1 MFCPHCQ
8 VENRE
13 GRRFCAGCGKILPAP
28 CSVCGFLNEAGEKF
42 CGGCGRDLA
51 MKADGAARQP
61 SAEAQGDR
69 RPVTVMFVDLSG
81 YTALSAR
88 LDPEDTHRLLRRF
101 FELVDGIAVEF
112 GGTIDK
118 HMGDSVMAL
127 FGAPI
132 SHGNDPERAI
142 RAALAIQAA
151 MAGLGVEFGRELS
164 VHIGVALGEVVA
176 SGLGSAEHAGYTV
189 TGEAANLAA
198 RLMER
203 AAPGETLVA
212 AALHEATESTTEFA
226 DLGVVE
232 FKGLGRPEHIYR
244 LGELKSGVALEH
256 PMVGRRSEM
265 GQLMAMLAACQRD
278 KRGGAVAIRGDPG
291 IGKSR
296 LMRALKREA
305 AAHGFTCHT
314 GLILDFGAKRGGDAL
329 AAVAA
334 DLIGIPLEAEDVA
347 KSRAIGDFVAAA
359 GLPPSDQP
367 FLHDLL
373 GLAQP
378 VESRAVYAAMDA
390 AARQRGKSAM
400 LERLL
405 RTASQHRPRL
415 IAIED
420 AHWADETTRH
430 LLARLAGAA
439 ATCAVVLAITTRFD
453 GDPFDAA
460 WRAQSAGGLSATIDL
475 RPLRDEEAKSL
486 AVAVIDK
493 LDAFA
498 RQCIERAEGNPLF
511 LEQLLRSHLA
521 DPTGRLPHSLQGVVL
536 ARLDSLAESDKQA
549 LQAASVLGQRFALD
563 DLRSLIGV
571 AEYDVRAVVQR
582 QLLRPEGDG
591 FLFAHALIRDGIYAS
606 LTREHKRGLH
616 LKAAQRYAG
625 RDPVLEAE
633 HLDRA
638 EDTGAP
644 QAYLRAAEAEAATYH
659 LDRANTLVT
668 RGLELA
674 TKDEDRL
681 RLGLAAGKLRLD
693 AGLARAARLGFEVA
707 VAAAAADQDVDRCR
721 GLIGLAAADRI
732 LADLDQAM
740 NSLAAAEEIAVTV
753 DSPLLLSEIHYL
765 RGNLHFARGE
775 GAACEAEHR
784 QALAAAKRAGLP
796 EWKARARSG
805 LGDAAY
811 LQGRVET
818 ARRQFQVCVDV
829 AKRHGLLRIIPANQC
844 MIGDCLSFQLHFED
858 GIRQNVAARAAAIK
872 IGDRFAEMFAWQSES
887 YVLLAARRWNEAEA
901 PAETALDLAVKLG
914 ARRYQAF
921 LQMTLCQVRLAQG
934 RAAEGRQLIDTA
946 MTLAEETGLGF
957 AGPLICAC
965 QALARGP
972 GAEARACIA
981 RGEAML
987 KDFGLVHNHVFFRVF
1002 AIDWAINA
1010 EDWPLVEELAD
1021 ALSAYT
1027 AAEPLAYADLVI
1039 ARARALAS
1047 LSRDADDRQALE
1059 ILKRLQVQAQA
1070 VDFRLDFGPLH

>member
-1 MFCPHCQ
+1 MLCPHCQ
-8 VENRE
+8 IENRE
-13 GRRFCAGCGKILPAP
+13 GRRFCAGCGKALPAL
-28 CSVCGFLNEAGEKF
+28 CGACGFLNEVGEKF
-42 CGGCGRDLA
+42 CGGCGLDLA
-51 MKADGAARQP
+51 AKADGEARRP
-61 SAEAQGDR
+61 AAEAQGDR
-69 RPVTVMFVDLSG
+69 RPVTVMFADLSG
-81 YTALSAR
+81 YTALSAT

-101 FELVDGIAVEF
+101 FELVDGIVVEF

-142 RAALAIQAA
+142 RAALAVQSAIT
-151 MAGLGVEFGRELS
+151 GLGVEFGRELS
-164 VHIGVALGEVVA
+164 VHIGAALGEVMA
-176 SGLGSAEHAGYTV
+176 SGLGSAEHTSYTV

-212 AALHEATESTTEFA
+212 AALHEATESAADFT
-226 DLGVVE
+226 DLGIVD
-232 FKGLGRPEHIYR
+232 FKGLGRPEHVYK
-244 LGELKSGVALEH
+244 LGELKSAAGLEH

-265 GQLMAMLAACQRD
+265 GQLMAMLAACRRD
-278 KRGGAVAIRGDPG
+278 KRGRAIAIRGDPG

-305 AAHGFTCHT
+305 AATGFICHT
-314 GLILDFGAKRGGDAL
+314 GLILDFGARRGEDAL

-334 DLIGIPLEAEDVA
+334 GLIGISLEADETQ
-347 KSRAIGDFVAAA
+347 KRRAIADFAVDGGMPAT
-359 GLPPSDQP
+359 DQP

-373 GLAQP
+373 GLAQSE
-378 VESRAVYAAMDA
+378 ESRAVYAAMDSG
-390 AARQRGKSAM
+390 ARRRGKSAM

-405 RTASQHRPRL
+405 RTASQRQPRL

-430 LLARLAGAA
+430 LLAGMATVAA
-439 ATCAVVLAITTRFD
+439 ACPTVLAITTRYD

-460 WRAQSAGGLSATIDL
+460 WRAQAAGGLSATIDL
-475 RPLRDEEAKSL
+475 RPLRPEEAKNL

-498 RQCIERAEGNPLF
+498 QQCIERAEGNPLF

-521 DPTGRLPHSLQGVVL
+521 DPAGKLPHSLQGVVL
-536 ARLDSLAESDKQA
+536 ARLDSLTDADKQA
-549 LQAASVLGQRFALD
+549 VQAASVLGQRFALE
-563 DLRSLIGV
+563 DLRSLLGNAAFDPIKMV
-571 AEYDVRAVVQR
+571 NR
-582 QLLRPEGDG
+582 QLLRPEGEG

-606 LTREHKRGLH
+606 LTRERRRGLH
-616 LKAAQRYAG
+616 LRAAARYAG

-638 EDTGAP
+638 EDPGAA
-644 QAYLRAAEAEAATYH
+644 QAYLRAAEMEAAAYH

-674 TKDEDRL
+674 AKDEDRL

-693 AGLARAARLGFEVA
+693 AGLAKAARSGFEAA
-707 VAAAAADQDVDRCR
+707 VAAATADQGVDRCR

-753 DSPLLLSEIHYL
+753 DSPSLLSEIHYL

-784 QALAAAKRAGLP
+784 HALAAAKRAGLH

-811 LQGRVET
+811 LQGRVDT
-818 ARRQFQVCVDV
+818 ARRQFQVCVDT

-844 MIGDCLSFQLHFED
+844 MIADCLSFQLHFEE
-858 GIRQNVAARAAAIK
+858 GAREISAARATAVK
-872 IGDRFAEMFAWQSES
+872 IGDRFAEMFTWESEA
-887 YVLLAARRWNEAEA
+887 YVLIAARRWSEAEA

-914 ARRYQAF
+914 ARRYEAF

-934 RAAEGRQLIDTA
+934 RITEGRQLIDTA
-946 MTLAEETGLGF
+946 MTLAEETGLSF

-972 GAEARACIA
+972 GAEGRACIA

-1002 AIDWAINA
+1002 AIDWAIDA
-1010 EDWPLVEELAD
+1010 GDWPLVEELAD

-1027 AAEPLAYADLVI
+1027 ASEPLAYADLVI
-1039 ARARALAS
+1039 GRARALAA
-1047 LSRDADDRQALE
+1047 LTRNADDLQAME
-1059 ILKRLQVQAQA
+1059 TLKRLQAQAQA
-1070 VDFRLDFGPLH
+1070 VDFRLDFRPLH